1 MTATQAL
8 VLTGSILIFVLG
20 TFMLTREKIRI
31 FELIKG
37 VFHVFRNGKT
47 DTSEGKFSVL
57 DLLAFIVAPLGIGFA
72 ITFCLSFIP
81 SSDFL
86 VAIMS
91 ALSTLFAIL
100 LGFIGILF
108 GKKGDNGLIQKLLDE
123 TMTAL
128 LGAMLM
134 ALLSFCFFL
143 LIVGGI
149 SNVLAVQILSSLGTG
164 LAISCLM
171 FVLLIVKRIYVS
183 FSSTK

>member
-1 MTATQAL
+1 MTIAQTWIL
-8 VLTGSILIFVLG
+8 IGSILIFILAI
-20 TFMLTREKIRI
+20 FMLTREKIRI
-31 FELIKG
+31 LDLLKG
-37 VFHVFRNGKT
+37 VFQVFRNGKT
-47 DTSEGKFSVL
+47 ATSEGKFSVL
-57 DLLAFIVAPLGIGFA
+57 DLFAFVVAPLGIGFA
-72 ITFCLSFIP
+72 ITFCFSFMP
-81 SSDFL
+81 SNDFL

-108 GKKGDNGLIQKLLDE
+108 GKKSDNGLVQKLLDE

-149 SNVLAVQILSSLGTG
+149 SNILAVQILSSLGTG

-171 FVLLIVKRIYVS
+171 FVLLVVKRIYVS
-183 FSSTK
+183 FSSRT